1 LKPKDLEVLY
11 PEFNNFKDVMNRVD
25 PGGVMRSE
33 YVRRHIEGEDIPRRV
48 FKERS

>member
-1 LKPKDLEVLY
+1 
-11 PEFNNFKDVMNRVD
+11 MARVD
-25 PGGVMRSE
+25 PEGIMRSE